1 MTILKIIFYGLL
13 AMLERRPIFTIGLLA
28 LLILPPIYFEWV
40 RWFYLG
46 LLIFILLIV
55 FAIKRKIRKLRQQ
68 FEQQY
73 RDAMGGNGG
82 AGFAGFGGFGGTN
95 GAGFSG
101 FNFSQGM
108 TLEELVRQMQQQADA
123 RNAQSQQGKTTI
135 KDNSSKLNSGKNKDN
150 NEGEYVDFEEI
161 K

>member
-82 AGFAGFGGFGGTN
+82 AGFAGFGSFGGAN
-95 GAGFSG
+95 GAG

-108 TLEELVRQMQQQADA
+108 TLEELVRQMQQQADT

-135 KDNSSKLNSGKNKDN
+135 KDNSSKLNNGKNKDN

>member
-82 AGFAGFGGFGGTN
+82 AGFAGFGSFGGTN
-95 GAGFSG
+95 GAG

-135 KDNSSKLNSGKNKDN
+135 KDNSSKLNNGKNKDN

>member
-46 LLIFILLIV
+46 LLICILLIV

-82 AGFAGFGGFGGTN
+82 AGFAGFGSFGGAN
-95 GAGFSG
+95 GAG

-135 KDNSSKLNSGKNKDN
+135 KDNSSNLNNGKNKDN

>member
-1 MTILKIIFYGLL
+1 MIALKIIFYGLL

-46 LLIFILLIV
+46 LFIFILLIV

-82 AGFAGFGGFGGTN
+82 AGFAGFGGFGGAN

-123 RNAQSQQGKTTI
+123 RNAQSQLGKTTI
-135 KDNSSKLNSGKNKDN
+135 KDNSSKLNNGKNKDN

>member
-1 MTILKIIFYGLL
+1 MLILKIIFYGLL

-55 FAIKRKIRKLRQQ
+55 FAVKRKIRQLRKQ

-73 RDAMGGNGG
+73 RDAMGGNAG
-82 AGFAGFGGFGGTN
+82 AGFAGFGGPN
-95 GAGFSG
+95 GAGFAG

-108 TLEELVRQMQQQADA
+108 TLEDLVRQMQQQADA
-123 RNAQSQQGKTTI
+123 RNAQAQQQQGTTTI
-135 KDNSSKLNSGKNKDN
+135 KDNSSKTNSTNNN

>member
-1 MTILKIIFYGLL
+1 MTVLKIIFYGFL

-46 LLIFILLIV
+46 LFIFILLIV

-82 AGFAGFGGFGGTN
+82 AGFAGFGSFGGAN
-95 GAGFSG
+95 GAG

-123 RNAQSQQGKTTI
+123 RNAQAQQQGTTTI
-135 KDNSSKLNSGKNKDN
+135 RDNSSKLNNNNKSNN